1 VTTGHSFCKNKLV
14 AERLLLAED
23 AELFVARAKSE
34 EVAKRFSR

>member
-1 VTTGHSFCKNKLV
+1 MTTGRSFRKNKLV

-23 AELFVARAKSE
+23 AGAFVAKAKSE